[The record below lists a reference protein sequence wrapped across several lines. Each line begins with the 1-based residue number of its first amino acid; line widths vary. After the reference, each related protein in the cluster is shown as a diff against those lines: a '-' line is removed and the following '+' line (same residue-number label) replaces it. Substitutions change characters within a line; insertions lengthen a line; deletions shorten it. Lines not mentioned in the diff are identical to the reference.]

1 MDMIAPQDTLQP
13 SVQHHTWL
21 QTLLFHFAPG
31 IGLTFAFVVL
41 ARLTTPLG
49 WPPSLALLLAWL
61 IIGIPILIGILF
73 YQAHQ
78 RNGVLSLNGILLY
91 RQPLPWHQYV
101 WLVTVLLVWSALMST
116 LFFSLGETIRLKL
129 FTAWPAWL
137 NLSSLA
143 QNPTQYPDSILWTI
157 VALSAM
163 LNIVV
168 PIVEELYFR
177 SFLLPR
183 LPASQ
188 RWAPLMSAVLFSL
201 YHFWLPWDVVGRIIS
216 LLPVVYVVQWK
227 RNVYVSI
234 LVHCLL
240 NLIGTI
246 GLAAVVM
253 RAGGG

>member
-1 MDMIAPQDTLQP
+1 MDMIAQQNTQP
-13 SVQHHTWL
+13 SVQRHTWM
-21 QTLLFHFAPG
+21 QTLVYHLAPG
-31 IGLTFAFVVL
+31 ITITFAFIVL

-49 WPPSLALLLAWL
+49 WPPSIALLLVWL
-61 IIGIPILIGILF
+61 IIGIPVLVGILF
-73 YQAHQ
+73 YQSRQHNNS
-78 RNGVLSLNGILLY
+78 RSLNNILLY

-101 WLVTVLLVWSALMST
+101 WLVAVLLVWSALAST
-116 LFFSLGETIRLKL
+116 LLFPLGETVRLNL
-129 FTAWPAWL
+129 FGAWPEWL

-143 QNPTQYPDSILWTI
+143 QDPTQYSRSILWTI
-157 VALSAM
+157 VALSAV
-163 LNIVV
+163 LNIAV

-188 RWAPLMSAVLFSL
+188 RWAPLMSAFLFSL
-201 YHFWLPWDVVGRIIS
+201 YHFWLPWDIIGRIIS

-227 RNVYVSI
+227 QNVYVSI

-253 RAGGG
+253 GAGGS